1 MNNLLV
7 ESGTSPTFLGSCR
20 DFTLRLCL
28 PACLGLVF
36 LVLFLL

>member
-1 MNNLLV
+1 MK
-7 ESGTSPTFLGSCR
+7 SPIATDVNSLAFQGSKSL
-20 DFTLRLCL
+20 TLRLCL